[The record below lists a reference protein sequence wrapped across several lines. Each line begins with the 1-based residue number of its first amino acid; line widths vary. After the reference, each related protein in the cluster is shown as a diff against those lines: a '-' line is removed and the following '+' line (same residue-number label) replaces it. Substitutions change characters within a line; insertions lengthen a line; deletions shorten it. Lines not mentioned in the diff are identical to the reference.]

1 MKNWFKK
8 VSIENFKSLQ
18 QVELNCK
25 RVNVFIGKPN
35 SGKSNILEA
44 LSLFAP
50 QFPQMALP
58 NFMHDVIRYDD
69 LTNWFYDEDLSRRIK
84 VLADEI
90 GVLIQ
95 YEPNADSLNYL
106 FAPRPSIPFYDK
118 MPVIAAREI
127 GSDFDSRNPS
137 FPKKGW
143 QFILVS
149 TSPKGQSVNGT
160 LTPSAN
166 SPLKTYL
173 FKNEANYHEK
183 FSEFLLPPHGTNL
196 FGVVDHTRSLRLEIA
211 EMFEQYGLKFVLS
224 RRDGKFEL
232 QKEVDNIVYK
242 YPYTSMADTFK
253 RLIFY
258 LAAIETN
265 RNSILVLE
273 EPEVHSFPPYTKML
287 ADRIALSDENQFF
300 LTTHSPYML
309 NTLIETVPDSEL
321 AVHHVY
327 FEDYET
333 RVHTLTP
340 DELTEV
346 VDFSIDVFFNLDKFR
361 AHGESVHA

>member
-1 MKNWFKK
+1 MENWFKK

-18 QVELNCK
+18 QVELDCK

-50 QFPQMALP
+50 QFPQRPLP

-69 LTNWFYDEDLSRRIK
+69 LSNWFYDEDLSRRIR
-84 VLADEI
+84 VFADEV
-90 GVLIQ
+90 GVLID
-95 YEPNADSLNYL
+95 YEPSSDSLIYL
-106 FAPRPSIPFYDK
+106 FTPR
-118 MPVIAAREI
+118 
-127 GSDFDSRNPS
+127 SDVNLFEKRASLSVSGVGQNFNSKYQD

-149 TSPKGQSVNGT
+149 ASPKDQSVNGT
-160 LTPSAN
+160 FTPSEN

-173 FKNEANYHEK
+173 FKNETNYHEK
-183 FSEFLLPPHGTNL
+183 FSEFLLPPHGSNL
-196 FGVVDHTRSLRLEIA
+196 FGVVDHNRNLRLEIA

-265 RNSILVLE
+265 RDSILVLE

-327 FEDYET
+327 FEEYET
-333 RVHTLTP
+333 KIHTLTP

-346 VDFSIDVFFNLDKFR
+346 VDFSIDVFFNLDKFKEHGSL
-361 AHGESVHA
+361 AHA